1 MTKTKPLAA
10 KSKTPAVKKPKAA
23 RPILKQP
30 LVTGQL
36 WRVMDM
42 NLRVGLIGK
51 ILVHY
56 KLAKPNAVR
65 IPNSVSGFQIGGL
78 AEKCRPEI
86 DERVGAEHQC
96 IGKFFGNGARLA
108 VGVELGD
115 FAGGELIVVNFGGV
129 AGHDRE
135 VHPELAQQFRA
146 ARRSGSQDERRQIHA
161 RQA

>member
-1 MTKTKPLAA
+1 MTKTKPLVA
-10 KSKTPAVKKPKAA
+10 KSKTPAVKKPKAT

-65 IPNSVSGFQIGGL
+65 IPNSVSGKTTVEEYL
-78 AEKCRPEI
+78 K
-86 DERVGAEHQC
+86 
-96 IGKFFGNGARLA
+96 KNKA
-108 VGVELGD
+108 V
-115 FAGGELIVVNFGGV
+115 LIEG
-129 AGHDRE
+129 
-135 VHPELAQQFRA
+135 
-146 ARRSGSQDERRQIHA
+146 
-161 RQA
+161 